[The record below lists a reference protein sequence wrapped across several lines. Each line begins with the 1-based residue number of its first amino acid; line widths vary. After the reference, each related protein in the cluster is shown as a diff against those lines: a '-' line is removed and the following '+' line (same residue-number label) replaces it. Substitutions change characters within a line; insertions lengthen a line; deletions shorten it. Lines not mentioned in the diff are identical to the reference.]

1 MAPGRGGG
9 TGAARCRRGGRREAG
24 GAAPPAV
31 PRGRWA
37 LRRGARS
44 DGGAMAAA
52 KLCRIRTNVCV
63 APPFGR
69 RLQNEFWTRS
79 WKKEDARPPWFFGT
93 WVCLQSR
100 NWRVN
105 GVNNYLGRQQVPSVC
120 LCRSA
125 PAAVVRQKAADEKTE
140 EFKLVYR
147 FPGIKYCRVL
157 SRLKLLQTATTV
169 VMLPPICYLYLQ
181 DQVSQNVLLYT
192 TGVALFAGAM
202 LYGMS
207 YFFRRI
213 IGLIYLNETS
223 HTVKVAH
230 LTFWGR
236 RNDIYCPLETVMTL
250 GEVGDSKG
258 ELLLQFKRYN
268 STDILYFTI
277 KFGQIVDRQKFTQI
291 FGKLE

>member
-1 MAPGRGGG
+1 MA
-9 TGAARCRRGGRREAG
+9 
-24 GAAPPAV
+24 
-31 PRGRWA
+31 
-37 LRRGARS
+37 
-44 DGGAMAAA
+44 M
-52 KLCRIRTNVCV
+52 LCRIRTNFCMTTSL
-63 APPFGR
+63 GR
-69 RLQNEFWTRS
+69 CLQNKLWTES
-79 WKKEDARPPWFFGT
+79 WKKEDSHTPCSFGM
-93 WVCLQSR
+93 WKCLQSQS
-100 NWRVN
+100 WQVN
-105 GVNNYLGRQQVPSVC
+105 GVNYLVRQREPSVC
-120 LCRSA
+120 LYHPS
-125 PAAVVRQKAADEKTE
+125 PAVVVQQKAGNEKTE

-147 FPGIKYCRVL
+147 FPGIKYCRML
-157 SRLKLLQTATTV
+157 SRLKLLQTATTL
-169 VMLPPICYLYLQ
+169 VMLPPISYLYLQ

-213 IGLIYLNETS
+213 IGFIYLSENG

-268 STDILYFTI
+268 TTDILYFTI
-277 KFGQIVDRQKFTQI
+277 RFGQIVDRQKFTQI
-291 FGKLE
+291 FGEIESQNR

>member
-1 MAPGRGGG
+1 MAPGWGGG

-31 PRGRWA
+31 PRGRWT

-63 APPFGR
+63 ASPFGR

-93 WVCLQSR
+93 WECLQSR

-125 PAAVVRQKAADEKTE
+125 PAAVVRQKAVDEKTE

-192 TGVALFAGAM
+192 TGIALFAGAM
-202 LYGMS
+202 LYEGS
-207 YFFRRI
+207 
-213 IGLIYLNETS
+213 
-223 HTVKVAH
+223 
-230 LTFWGR
+230 
-236 RNDIYCPLETVMTL
+236 
-250 GEVGDSKG
+250 
-258 ELLLQFKRYN
+258 
-268 STDILYFTI
+268 
-277 KFGQIVDRQKFTQI
+277 
-291 FGKLE
+291 

>member
-1 MAPGRGGG
+1 MAP
-9 TGAARCRRGGRREAG
+9 
-24 GAAPPAV
+24 
-31 PRGRWA
+31 
-37 LRRGARS
+37 S
-44 DGGAMAAA
+44 
-52 KLCRIRTNVCV
+52 
-63 APPFGR
+63 FGR
-69 RLQNEFWTRS
+69 CLQNELWTKS
-79 WKKEDARPPWFFGT
+79 WKKEDVRPSYFFGT
-93 WVCLQSR
+93 WECLQSQ

-105 GVNNYLGRQQVPSVC
+105 GVNPGRQREPSVC
-120 LCRSA
+120 LCHSA
-125 PAAVVRQKAADEKTE
+125 PAAVVRQKAVDEKPE

-169 VMLPPICYLYLQ
+169 VMLPPIYYLYLQ
-181 DQVSQNVLLYT
+181 DQVSQSILLYT
-192 TGVALFAGAM
+192 TGIALFAGAM

-213 IGLIYLNETS
+213 IGLIFLHETS
-223 HTVKVAH
+223 RTVKVAH

-236 RNDIYCPLETVMTL
+236 RNDIYCPIETVMTL
-250 GEVGDSKG
+250 DEVGDRKG

-291 FGKLE
+291 FGELE